1 MPRDS
6 QPLEIERIAPGIPVS
21 DIKRGAEFY
30 SSLFDLEKTFENGD
44 PVGFV
49 ILKRGRAE
57 LHLTLKRNHKG
68 GTHNVI
74 HIIVGDAD
82 ELYERCRQAGARIIK
97 EIRNAP
103 WGLRT
108 FVFADPDGNRID
120 AGHRLPK
127 A

>member
-1 MPRDS
+1 MPRES

-21 DIKRGAEFY
+21 DIARAVAFY
-30 SSLFDLEKTFENGD
+30 GRLFDLEKTFENGD

-57 LHLTLKRNHKG
+57 LHLTLKRDHKG

-120 AGHRLPK
+120 AGHRLPER
-127 A
+127 